1 MPSGV
6 FDSSFLLCSFYS
18 RGLELALFLVQELWA
33 AWFLC
38 MRVQGIK
45 CSTRSRHPLSS
56 AHEQQQQRGARW
68 GTGLLIWRQAAA
80 QGRPAGRSSCGARW
94 RTARA
99 RPHGVT
105 GLAASGA
112 EGWSVASGACRTRC
126 RGARRLPWPGA
137 FALAGAGHLVE
148 ETVKFS
154 SFVVSCL
161 CDSCAGRRI
170 ECVCGKSRF

>member
-1 MPSGV
+1 MSFCTEIGREWRPYPPVPSGV

-56 AHEQQQQRGARW
+56 AHEQQQQRGARR

-80 QGRPAGRSSCGARW
+80 QGRPAGRSKEISF
-94 RTARA
+94 
-99 RPHGVT
+99 RPASQACVETQASIFFLALCT
-105 GLAASGA
+105 GCLILQG
-112 EGWSVASGACRTRC
+112 EGQ
-126 RGARRLPWPGA
+126 
-137 FALAGAGHLVE
+137 
-148 ETVKFS
+148 
-154 SFVVSCL
+154 
-161 CDSCAGRRI
+161 
-170 ECVCGKSRF
+170 